1 MRKITIGMA
10 HHSDF
15 HGAYF
20 SIQDIIKELRFNKR
34 EDLLDRLEFV
44 VIENA
49 KENQHAKKLLK
60 TYKAEQDLV
69 ENLES

>member
-15 HGAYF
+15 HGTYF

-44 VIENA
+44 VNENSKENA
-49 KENQHAKKLLK
+49 PAQA
-60 TYKAEQDLV
+60 V
-69 ENLES
+69 